1 MMKFTDTGVE
11 GLNLMLGGGIPEGS
25 STLVLGSYGAG
36 KTTLGIHFA
45 FAGAEKGENVVY
57 FTLEERKESIV
68 LASKSFN
75 MDFQPF
81 MDKNLHLLNPDAFEF
96 VEMLKTEETFK
107 RNIEPFHP
115 RRIIIDSV
123 SLLLMVAEND
133 ILKRNVIINLSNA
146 LRDLETTSLLLAE
159 SNISFPYSSRE
170 GLAEFVSDGVIS
182 LQNRYDDNL
191 GTTTSIIRVLKMR
204 GLNHDRKARSYSI
217 GSNGLQVLAK
227 SELFQ

>member
-1 MMKFTDTGVE
+1 MNIVDTGVY
-11 GLNLMLGGGIPEGS
+11 GLNTMLGGGIPEGS

-45 FAGAEKGENVVY
+45 FAGAAKQENVVY
-57 FTLEERKESIV
+57 FTLEERKESIL
-68 LASKSFN
+68 LASKIFKK
-75 MDFQPF
+75 DFEPF
-81 MDKNLHLLNPDAFEF
+81 IDKNLFLLNPDAMEF
-96 VEMLKTEETFK
+96 VEMLKSEENFKMSIEPLHPKRIVIDSISLMLMVADSDVLK
-107 RNIEPFHP
+107 RNI
-115 RRIIIDSV
+115 V
-123 SLLLMVAEND
+123 
-133 ILKRNVIINLSNA
+133 INLSNA
-146 LRDLETTSLLLAE
+146 LRDLRGTSLLLAE

-204 GLNHDRKARSYSI
+204 GINHDRKARSYSI
-217 GSNGLQVLAK
+217 GSSGLEVLAK